1 MKKIISSLLVIVL
14 LLSSLVSCGDRKYDE
29 NEVKEAAKRLIA
41 ESIVLNDIFWGNG
54 LPYSVNR
61 DTADGDFYE
70 ADYVYYKRL
79 GFETVDELMALAAK
93 TFSEDQCKMIK
104 ATVISRV
111 DDPDL
116 PLSRYYQKVS
126 LDTGEPE
133 SIMVNSKWNEL
144 IIGTATYDYNSVE
157 VIESEKK
164 IVYVTVNATVT
175 YENNEPQQRTL
186 KIGLIEEDDGW
197 KLDSHTYLSYDITN
211 IK

>member
-54 LPYSVNR
+54 LPYTVNR

-70 ADYVYYKRL
+70 ADFVYHKKL
-79 GFETVDELMALAAK
+79 GFENLDELMALAAR
-93 TFSEDQCKMIK
+93 TFSEDQCRMIK
-104 ATVISRV
+104 TTVISRA
-111 DDPDL
+111 DDPEL
-116 PLSRYYQKVS
+116 PLSRYYQKIS

-133 SIMVNSKWNEL
+133 SIMVNSKWTEL
-144 IIGTATYDYNSVE
+144 IIGSAIYDYNSVE

-164 IVYVTVNATVT
+164 VVYVTVNVTVT
-175 YENNEPQQRTL
+175 YENNEPQQKTI

-197 KLDSHTYLSYDITN
+197 KLDGHTYLSYDITK